1 MGIALP
7 VRREEVPLL
16 SWSYGLRGIPVPW
29 HTVFILEKA
38 SACKQ
43 STMALSGHIPFRY
56 FHNWSTLCLAKWVL
70 GQKIVGFF
78 FFLAMQSYV
87 CSYFPEGYQRHT
99 CYYFSS
105 PPSFPSPSLA
115 SPLPAPLPMVEP
127 YLKWSLRENSS

>member
-78 FFLAMQSYV
+78 FFFSHAKLCLLIFSWRISKAYMLLFF
-87 CSYFPEGYQRHT
+87 FPSFFPLSLPRL
-99 CYYFSS
+99 S
-105 PPSFPSPSLA
+105 PPRPLA
-115 SPLPAPLPMVEP
+115 HGGAIS
-127 YLKWSLRENSS
+127 